1 MTRSWVE
8 GKREYGANADRVVS
22 AGDPPMP
29 VAGFGRILAARNEE
43 AFR

>member
-8 GKREYGANADRVVS
+8 GKIGYGANADRVVS
-22 AGDPPMP
+22 AGGPSMP
-29 VAGFGRILAARNEE
+29 AAGFGRILAVRNEE